1 MRFTAVRHPHRG
13 SVSRL
18 TLQVANTGDTALTPH
33 FTLTTGQGVDPYRR
47 VVRGPRTLPAH
58 GSARYELRP
67 SAGPFALPRPGVRI
81 RLRAFTASPQTLSS
95 AGGQEAVRGAG

>member
-1 MRFTAVRHPHRG
+1 M
-13 SVSRL
+13 
-18 TLQVANTGDTALTPH
+18 
-33 FTLTTGQGVDPYRR
+33 DPYWR

-67 SAGPFALPRPGVRI
+67 AAGRFPLPRPGVRI

-95 AGGQEAVRGAG
+95 ADVQEAVRGAG